1 MEVAEQDCSFWA
13 SDNKYDE
20 HQKQK
25 AKHVVHLTWPA
36 NTEITVHN
44 TVPHHLCSY
53 KENTRLL
60 NMTTPEPIVNS

>member
-1 MEVAEQDCSFWA
+1 MKVAEQDCCFWA

-20 HQKQK
+20 HQEQK

-44 TVPHHLCSY
+44 TICYLCSY
-53 KENTRLL
+53 K
-60 NMTTPEPIVNS
+60 